1 MIVPPGQN
9 IGGRVPPL
17 GGPVPLSHSDRR
29 PCSMPINAVTSV
41 QRCISIEQKLPTR
54 YTKFPQQHGFV
65 FIRFCSAYTGIS
77 VNCTYVHLYWLYLFA
92 ATNTKVLADVSHSS
106 EHHASSSPA
115 GSSCPDATGTC
126 CVCCREEIEPRP
138 KGVSAFRSFVPV
150 ADHRK

>member
-54 YTKFPQQHGFV
+54 NFRNSTVLFL
-65 FIRFCSAYTGIS
+65 S
-77 VNCTYVHLYWLYLFA
+77 VS
-92 ATNTKVLADVSHSS
+92 VLL
-106 EHHASSSPA
+106 
-115 GSSCPDATGTC
+115 
-126 CVCCREEIEPRP
+126 I
-138 KGVSAFRSFVPV
+138 PV
-150 ADHRK
+150 YQ